1 MGDFYQNGYVATLHN
16 LRSLS
21 YKELEKKLQHF
32 SKKRPIG
39 LIIPSLYSELSRQA
53 LKDIVNTLKDIPY
66 VSEIVIGLDRATE
79 AEFEHAKEYF
89 SILPQHHRVIWN
101 DGPRMQA
108 FKKKLAQ
115 KNIDTSVAGKG
126 RNVWFCFGYMISSG
140 KSESIALHDADIV
153 TYNREMLARLVYPV
167 VDPTFSFKYCKGF
180 YYRTDNEKM
189 HGRAVR
195 LLVSP
200 LLRTLK
206 KLLGHHDYIEYL
218 DSFRYPLAGEFSMR
232 ADIIKTIR
240 IPYDWGLE
248 IGILNEVE
256 RNNALNRVCQV
267 EIADR
272 YDHKH
277 QSLSLGDAEKGLS
290 KMSRDIS
297 RAIFAKLASDGVTLT
312 PEFFR
317 TLKATY
323 WRIALDFVE
332 LYKADATMNGLSYD
346 FHKEEEVIDLFVK
359 NVYQSGID
367 FLEKPDIVPLMPSWK
382 RVQSALPGIMD
393 EFHQI
398 VEEDNNYAKSK
409 ALFTESI

>member
-1 MGDFYQNGYVATLHN
+1 MGDFYQNGFVATLHN
-16 LRSLS
+16 LRARP
-21 YKELEKKLQHF
+21 YEELEQKLEKF
-32 SKKRPIG
+32 SEKRPIG

-53 LKDIVNTLKDIPY
+53 LKDIVSVLKDIPY
-66 VSEIVIGLDRATE
+66 VSEIVIGLDRADDYQYKNALE
-79 AEFEHAKEYF
+79 FFAE
-89 SILPQHHRVIWN
+89 LPQHHRVLWN
-101 DGPRMQA
+101 DGPRMQE
-108 FKKKLAQ
+108 FKKKLAS
-115 KNIDTSVAGKG
+115 KNIVTTVPGKG
-126 RNVWFCFGYMISSG
+126 RNVWFCFGYMIASG
-140 KSESIALHDADIV
+140 RSEAIALHDADIV

-167 VDPTFSFKYCKGF
+167 ADPSFNFKYCKGF
-180 YYRTDNEKM
+180 YFRTDDEKL

-195 LLVSP
+195 LLVTP

-206 KLLGHHDYIEYL
+206 KLLGHHTYLEYL

-256 RNNALNRVCQV
+256 RNNSFNRICQV

-277 QSLSLGDAEKGLS
+277 QDLSAEDAEKGLS
-290 KMSRDIS
+290 KMSRDVS
-297 RAIFAKLASDGVTLT
+297 RAIFGKLASDGVTLS

-323 WRIALDFVE
+323 YRIALEFVE
-332 LYKADATMNGLSYD
+332 LYKADAAMNGLSYD

-359 NVYQSGID
+359 NVYQSGIQ
-367 FLEKPDIVPLMPSWK
+367 FLENPDNVPNMPSWK
-382 RVQSALPGIMD
+382 RVQSAFPNILE
-393 EFHQI
+393 EFYEI
-398 VEEDNNYAKSK
+398 VEADN
-409 ALFTESI
+409 SII

>member
-1 MGDFYQNGYVATLHN
+1 MGDFYQNGFVATLHN
-16 LRSLS
+16 LRARP
-21 YKELEKKLQHF
+21 YQELEHKLERF

-39 LIIPSLYSELSRQA
+39 LIIPSLYSELSRPA
-53 LKDIVNTLKDIPY
+53 LKEIVNVLKDIPY
-66 VSEIVIGLDRATE
+66 VSEIVIGLDQADDYQFRNAL
-79 AEFEHAKEYF
+79 EYF
-89 SILPQHHRVIWN
+89 DVLPQHHRIIWN
-101 DGPRMQA
+101 DGPKMLALRE
-108 FKKKLAQ
+108 KLAT
-115 KNIDTSVAGKG
+115 KNIDTSVPGKG

-140 KSESIALHDADIV
+140 KSEAIALHDADII
-153 TYNREMLARLVYPV
+153 TYDREMLARLVYPV
-167 VDPTFSFKYCKGF
+167 ADPTFNFKYCKGY
-180 YYRTDNEKM
+180 YYRADDDKM

-195 LLVSP
+195 LLVTP

-206 KLLGHHDYIEYL
+206 KLLGRHTYLEYL

-240 IPYDWGLE
+240 IPFDWGLE
-248 IGILNEVE
+248 IGILSEVE

-277 QSLSLGDAEKGLS
+277 QSLSAEDAERGLS

-297 RAIFAKLASDGVTLT
+297 RAIFAKLASDGVTLS

-323 WRIALDFVE
+323 WRIALEFVE
-332 LYKADATMNGLSYD
+332 LYKADAVMNGLSYD

-367 FLEKPDIVPLMPSWK
+367 FLHNPDNVPLMPSWK
-382 RVQSALPGIMD
+382 RVQSALPDIME
-393 EFHQI
+393 EFYQI
-398 VEEDNNYAKSK
+398 VEDDNNM
-409 ALFTESI
+409 I

>member
-1 MGDFYQNGYVATLHN
+1 MGDFYQNGFVATLHN
-16 LRSLS
+16 LRARP
-21 YKELEKKLQHF
+21 YEELEQKLERF
-32 SKKRPIG
+32 STKRPIG

-53 LKDIVNTLKDIPY
+53 LKDIVKVLKDIPY
-66 VSEIVIGLDRATE
+66 ISEIVIGLDQANE
-79 AEFEHAKEYF
+79 SQYKHALEYF
-89 SILPQHHRVIWN
+89 AELPQHHRVLWN
-101 DGPRMQA
+101 DGPRMEE
-108 FKKKLAQ
+108 FKKKLST
-115 KNIDTSVAGKG
+115 KKIDTSVAGKG
-126 RNVWFCFGYMISSG
+126 RNVWFCFGYMIASG
-140 KSESIALHDADIV
+140 KSEAIALHDADII

-167 VDPTFSFKYCKGF
+167 ADPSFNFKYCKG
-180 YYRTDNEKM
+180 YYFRTDEEKM

-195 LLVSP
+195 LLVTP

-206 KLLGHHDYIEYL
+206 KLLGHHTYLEYL

-248 IGILNEVE
+248 IGILSEVE

-277 QSLSLGDAEKGLS
+277 QSLSAEDAEKGLS
-290 KMSRDIS
+290 KMSRDVS
-297 RAIFAKLASDGVTLT
+297 RAIFAKLSTDGITLT

-323 WRIALDFVE
+323 YRIALEFVE
-332 LYKADATMNGLSYD
+332 LYKADAAMNGLTYD

-367 FLEKPDIVPLMPSWK
+367 YLNNPDTVPLMPSWK
-382 RVQSALPGIMD
+382 RVQSAFPGILE
-393 EFHQI
+393 EFNQI
-398 VEEDNNYAKSK
+398 VEDDNN
-409 ALFTESI
+409 II

>member
-1 MGDFYQNGYVATLHN
+1 MGDFYQNGFVATLHN
-16 LRSLS
+16 LRARP
-21 YKELEKKLQHF
+21 YEELESKLAEF
-32 SKKRPIG
+32 SKNRPIG

-53 LKDIVNTLKDIPY
+53 LKDIVKTLKDIPY
-66 VSEIVIGLDRATE
+66 VSEIVIGLDQAGDY
-79 AEFEHAKEYF
+79 EFRNALEYF
-89 SILPQHHRVIWN
+89 AELPQHHRILWN
-101 DGPRMQA
+101 DGPRMTA
-108 FKKKLAQ
+108 FKEKLAT
-115 KNIDTSVAGKG
+115 KRINTSVPGKG

-140 KSESIALHDADIV
+140 RSEAIALHDADIV

-167 VDPTFSFKYCKGF
+167 ADPSFNFKYCKG
-180 YYRTDNEKM
+180 YYFRTDEEKM

-195 LLVSP
+195 LLVTP

-206 KLLGHHDYIEYL
+206 KLLGHHAYLEYL

-232 ADIIKTIR
+232 ADVIKTIR

-248 IGILNEVE
+248 IGILSEVE

-277 QSLSLGDAEKGLS
+277 QSLSAEDAEKGLS
-290 KMSRDIS
+290 KMSRDVS
-297 RAIFAKLASDGVTLT
+297 RAIFAKLASDGVTLSN
-312 PEFFR
+312 EFFR

-323 WRIALDFVE
+323 WRIAQEFVE
-332 LYKADATMNGLSYD
+332 LYKADAAMNGLKYD

-367 FLEKPDIVPLMPSWK
+367 YLNNPDTVPLMPSWK
-382 RVQSALPGIMD
+382 RVQSAFPGILK
-393 EFHQI
+393 EFNQI
-398 VEEDNNYAKSK
+398 VEADNNI
-409 ALFTESI
+409 L

>member
-1 MGDFYQNGYVATLHN
+1 MGDFYQNGFVATLHN
-16 LRSLS
+16 LRARP
-21 YKELEKKLQHF
+21 YEELENQLEKF
-32 SKKRPIG
+32 SVRRPIG

-53 LKDIVNTLKDIPY
+53 LKDIVKVLKDIPY
-66 VSEIVIGLDRATE
+66 ISEIVIGLDQADDFQYKN
-79 AEFEHAKEYF
+79 ALEYF
-89 SILPQHHRVIWN
+89 AELPQHHRVLWN
-101 DGPRMQA
+101 DGPRMTDL
-108 FKKKLAQ
+108 KKKMAS
-115 KNIDTSVAGKG
+115 KNIDTSVPGKG
-126 RNVWFCFGYMISSG
+126 RNVWFCFGYMIASA
-140 KSESIALHDADIV
+140 KSEAIALHDADIK
-153 TYNREMLARLVYPV
+153 TYNREMLARLIYPV
-167 VDPTFSFKYCKGF
+167 ADPSFNFKYCKG
-180 YYRTDNEKM
+180 YYFRTDDEKM

-195 LLVSP
+195 LLVTP

-206 KLLGHHDYIEYL
+206 KLLGHHTYLEYL

-248 IGILNEVE
+248 IGILSEVE

-277 QSLSLGDAEKGLS
+277 QSLSVEDAERGLS

-297 RAIFAKLASDGVTLT
+297 RAIFAKLASDGVTLS

-323 WRIALDFVE
+323 WRIALEFVE
-332 LYKADATMNGLSYD
+332 LYKADASMNGLTYD

-367 FLEKPDIVPLMPSWK
+367 FLVNPDNVPLMPSWK
-382 RVQSALPGIMD
+382 RVQSAFPGIL
-393 EFHQI
+393 EELNQI
-398 VEEDNNYAKSK
+398 VEEDNNI
-409 ALFTESI
+409 L

>member
-1 MGDFYQNGYVATLHN
+1 MGDFYQNGFVATLHN
-16 LRSLS
+16 LRARP
-21 YKELEKKLQHF
+21 YEELEKKLKKF
-32 SKKRPIG
+32 SQRRPIG
-39 LIIPSLYSELSRQA
+39 LIIPSLYSELSRPA
-53 LKDIVNTLKDIPY
+53 LKDIVKVLKDIPY
-66 VSEIVIGLDRATE
+66 VSEIVIGLDQADDYQYRNAL
-79 AEFEHAKEYF
+79 EYF
-89 SILPQHHRVIWN
+89 AELPQHHRVLWN
-101 DGPRMQA
+101 DGPKMQK
-108 FKKKLAQ
+108 FKEKLAS
-115 KNIDTSVAGKG
+115 KKIDTSVPGKG
-126 RNVWFCFGYMISSG
+126 RNVWFCFGYMIASG
-140 KSESIALHDADIV
+140 KSEAIALHDADIV

-167 VDPTFSFKYCKGF
+167 ADPSFNFKYCKG
-180 YYRTDNEKM
+180 YYFRTDDEKM

-195 LLVSP
+195 LLVTP

-206 KLLGHHDYIEYL
+206 KLLGHHNYLEYL

-232 ADIIKTIR
+232 ADVIKTIR

-248 IGILNEVE
+248 IGILSEVE
-256 RNNALNRVCQV
+256 RNNSLNRICQV

-277 QSLSLGDAEKGLS
+277 QSLSLEDAEKGLS

-297 RAIFAKLASDGVTLT
+297 RAIFAKLSSDGITLS

-332 LYKADATMNGLSYD
+332 LYKADAAMNGLHYD

-367 FLEKPDIVPLMPSWK
+367 FLNNPDSVPLMPSWK
-382 RVQSALPGIMD
+382 RVRSAFPNILE

-398 VEEDNNYAKSK
+398 VEEDND
-409 ALFTESI
+409 II

>member
-1 MGDFYQNGYVATLHN
+1 MGDFYQNGFVATLHN
-16 LRSLS
+16 LRARP
-21 YKELEKKLQHF
+21 YEELEQQLAKF
-32 SKKRPIG
+32 SKRRPIG

-53 LKDIVNTLKDIPY
+53 LKDIVEVLKDIPY
-66 VSEIVIGLDRATE
+66 ISEIVIGLDQADDFQYKN
-79 AEFEHAKEYF
+79 ALEYF
-89 SILPQHHRVIWN
+89 SVLPQHHRVIWN
-101 DGPRMQA
+101 DGPRMKEL
-108 FKKKLAQ
+108 KKKMASKQ
-115 KNIDTSVAGKG
+115 IDTSVPGKG
-126 RNVWFCFGYMISSG
+126 RNVWFCFGYMISSA
-140 KSESIALHDADIV
+140 KSEAIALHDADIV

-167 VDPTFSFKYCKGF
+167 ADPSFNFKYCKG
-180 YYRTDNEKM
+180 YYFRSDDEKL

-195 LLVSP
+195 LLVTP

-206 KLLGHHDYIEYL
+206 KLLGHHTYLEYL

-248 IGILNEVE
+248 IGILSEVE

-277 QSLSLGDAEKGLS
+277 QSLSVEDAERGLS

-297 RAIFAKLASDGVTLT
+297 RAIFAKLASDGVTLS

-323 WRIALDFVE
+323 WRIALEFVE
-332 LYKADATMNGLSYD
+332 LYKADAVMNGLSYD
-346 FHKEEEVIDLFVK
+346 FHKEEEIIDLFVK

-367 FLEKPDIVPLMPSWK
+367 FLVKPDNKPLMPSWK
-382 RVQSALPGIMD
+382 RVQSALPEVME
-393 EFHQI
+393 EFYQI
-398 VEEDNNYAKSK
+398 VEDDNKM
-409 ALFTESI
+409 I

>member
-1 MGDFYQNGYVATLHN
+1 MGDFYQNGFVATLHN
-16 LRSLS
+16 LRARP
-21 YKELEKKLQHF
+21 YEELEQKLERF
-32 SKKRPIG
+32 SEKRPIG

-66 VSEIVIGLDRATE
+66 VSEIVIGLDQANE
-79 AEFEHAKEYF
+79 SQFKHALEYF
-89 SILPQHHRVIWN
+89 SELPQHHRVLWN
-101 DGPRMQA
+101 DGPRMQE
-108 FKKKLAQ
+108 FKTKLAT
-115 KNIDTSVAGKG
+115 KKINTSVPGKG

-140 KSESIALHDADIV
+140 KSEAIALHDADIV

-167 VDPTFSFKYCKGF
+167 ADPSFNFKYCKG
-180 YYRTDNEKM
+180 YYFRTDEEKM

-195 LLVSP
+195 LLVTP

-206 KLLGHHDYIEYL
+206 KLLGHHSYLEYL

-232 ADIIKTIR
+232 ADVIKTIR

-248 IGILNEVE
+248 IGILSEVE

-277 QSLSLGDAEKGLS
+277 QSLSAEDAEKGLS
-290 KMSRDIS
+290 KMSRDVS
-297 RAIFAKLASDGVTLT
+297 RAIFAKLSSDGVTLS

-317 TLKATY
+317 TLKSTY
-323 WRIALDFVE
+323 YRIALEFVE
-332 LYKADATMNGLSYD
+332 LYKADAAMNGLSYD

-367 FLEKPDIVPLMPSWK
+367 YLNTPDTVPLMPSWK
-382 RVQSALPGIMD
+382 RVRSAFPDILE
-393 EFHQI
+393 EFNQI
-398 VEEDNNYAKSK
+398 VEDDNN
-409 ALFTESI
+409 LI

>member
-1 MGDFYQNGYVATLHN
+1 MGDFYQNGFVATLHN
-16 LRSLS
+16 LRSRP
-21 YKELEKKLQHF
+21 YEELEQKLIKF
-32 SKKRPIG
+32 SKHRPIG

-53 LKDIVNTLKDIPY
+53 LKDIVAILKDIPY
-66 VSEIVIGLDRATE
+66 ISEIVIGLDQADDFQYRNAL
-79 AEFEHAKEYF
+79 EYF
-89 SILPQHHRVIWN
+89 DELPQRHRVIWN
-101 DGPRMQA
+101 DGPRMQ
-108 FKKKLAQ
+108 KLKDKLAS
-115 KNIDTSVAGKG
+115 KKIDTSVAGKG

-140 KSESIALHDADIV
+140 KSEAIALHDADIT
-153 TYNREMLARLVYPV
+153 TYSREMLARLIYPV
-167 VDPTFSFKYCKGF
+167 ADPTFNYKYCKG
-180 YYRTDNEKM
+180 YYFRADDERM

-195 LLVSP
+195 LLVTP

-206 KLLGHHDYIEYL
+206 KLLGHHNYLEYL

-248 IGILNEVE
+248 IGILSEVE
-256 RNNALNRVCQV
+256 RNNSFNRICQV

-277 QSLSLGDAEKGLS
+277 QSLSSEDAEKGLS

-297 RAIFAKLASDGVTLT
+297 RAIFAKLASDGVTLST
-312 PEFFR
+312 EFFR

-332 LYKADATMNGLSYD
+332 LYKADAVMNGLQYD

-359 NVYQSGID
+359 NIYQSGIN
-367 FLEKPDIVPLMPSWK
+367 FLNNPDMVPLMPSWK
-382 RVQSALPGIMD
+382 RVQSAFPEIFE
-393 EFHQI
+393 EFYQI
-398 VEEDNNYAKSK
+398 VEEDND
-409 ALFTESI
+409 SI

>member
-1 MGDFYQNGYVATLHN
+1 MGDFYQNGFVATLHN
-16 LRSLS
+16 LRARP
-21 YKELEKKLQHF
+21 YEELELQLEKF

-53 LKDIVNTLKDIPY
+53 LKDIVNILKDIPY
-66 VSEIVIGLDRATE
+66 VSEIVIGLDRANE
-79 AEFEHAKEYF
+79 DEFKHALEYF
-89 SILPQHHRVIWN
+89 SVLPQHHRVIWN
-101 DGPRMQA
+101 DGPRMKA
-108 FKKKLAQ
+108 LKKKMAS
-115 KNIDTSVAGKG
+115 KKINTSVPGKG
-126 RNVWFCFGYMISSG
+126 RNVWFSFGYMISTG
-140 KSESIALHDADIV
+140 KSEAIALHDADIV

-167 VDPTFSFKYCKGF
+167 ADPSFNFKYCKG
-180 YYRTDNEKM
+180 YYFRADEDKL

-195 LLVSP
+195 LLVTP

-206 KLLGHHDYIEYL
+206 KLLGHHTYLEYL

-248 IGILNEVE
+248 IGILSEVE

-277 QSLSLGDAEKGLS
+277 QSLSVEDAERGLS

-297 RAIFAKLASDGVTLT
+297 RAIFAKLASDGVTLS

-323 WRIALDFVE
+323 WRIALEFVE
-332 LYKADATMNGLSYD
+332 LYKADAVMNGLSYD

-359 NVYQSGID
+359 NIYQSGID
-367 FLEKPDIVPLMPSWK
+367 FLVNPDNVPLMPSWK
-382 RVQSALPGIMD
+382 RVQSAFPGII
-393 EFHQI
+393 EELNQI
-398 VEEDNNYAKSK
+398 VEDDNN
-409 ALFTESI
+409 LI

>member
-1 MGDFYQNGYVATLHN
+1 MGDFYQNGFVATLHN
-16 LRSLS
+16 LRARP
-21 YKELEKKLQHF
+21 YEELESQLEQF
-32 SKKRPIG
+32 SVSRPIG

-53 LKDIVNTLKDIPY
+53 LKDIVKVLKDIPY
-66 VSEIVIGLDRATE
+66 ISEIVIGLDQADDFQYKN
-79 AEFEHAKEYF
+79 ALEYF
-89 SILPQHHRVIWN
+89 AELPQHHRVLWN
-101 DGPRMQA
+101 DGPRMTDL
-108 FKKKLAQ
+108 KKKMAS
-115 KNIDTSVAGKG
+115 KNIDTSVPGKG
-126 RNVWFCFGYMISSG
+126 RNVWFCFGYMIASA
-140 KSESIALHDADIV
+140 KSEAIALHDADIK
-153 TYNREMLARLVYPV
+153 TYNREMLARLIYPV
-167 VDPTFSFKYCKGF
+167 ADPSFNFKYCKG
-180 YYRTDNEKM
+180 YYFRTDDDKM

-195 LLVSP
+195 LLVTP

-206 KLLGHHDYIEYL
+206 KLLGHHTYLEYL

-248 IGILNEVE
+248 IGILSEVE

-277 QSLSLGDAEKGLS
+277 QSLSVEDAERGLS

-297 RAIFAKLASDGVTLT
+297 RAIFAKLASDGVTLS

-323 WRIALDFVE
+323 WRIALEFVE
-332 LYKADATMNGLSYD
+332 LYKADATMNGLTYD

-367 FLEKPDIVPLMPSWK
+367 FLVNPDNVPLMPSWK
-382 RVQSALPGIMD
+382 RVQSAFPGILK
-393 EFHQI
+393 ELNQI
-398 VEEDNNYAKSK
+398 VEEDNNI
-409 ALFTESI
+409 L

>member
-1 MGDFYQNGYVATLHN
+1 MGDFYQNGFVATLHN
-16 LRSLS
+16 LRARP
-21 YKELEKKLQHF
+21 YEELEQQLEKF

-39 LIIPSLYSELSRQA
+39 LIIPSLYSELPRQA
-53 LKDIVNTLKDIPY
+53 LKDIVKVLKDIPY
-66 VSEIVIGLDRATE
+66 ISEIVIGLDQADDFQYKN
-79 AEFEHAKEYF
+79 ALEYF
-89 SILPQHHRVIWN
+89 SELPQHHRILWN
-101 DGPRMQA
+101 DGPRMQK
-108 FKKKLAQ
+108 FKRKLAT
-115 KNIDTSVAGKG
+115 KKIDTSVPGKG
-126 RNVWFCFGYMISSG
+126 RNVWFCFGYMISTG
-140 KSESIALHDADIV
+140 RSEAIALHDADIV

-167 VDPTFSFKYCKGF
+167 ADPSFNFKYCKG
-180 YYRTDNEKM
+180 YYFRTDEERM

-195 LLVSP
+195 LLVTP

-206 KLLGHHDYIEYL
+206 KLIGHHTYLEYL

-248 IGILNEVE
+248 IGILSEVE

-277 QSLSLGDAEKGLS
+277 QSLSAEDAEKGLS
-290 KMSRDIS
+290 KMSRDVS
-297 RAIFAKLASDGVTLT
+297 RAIFAKLSSDGVTLS
-312 PEFFR
+312 PAFFR

-323 WRIALDFVE
+323 YRIALEFVE
-332 LYKADATMNGLSYD
+332 LYKADAAMNGLKYD

-367 FLEKPDIVPLMPSWK
+367 YLNNPDTVPLMPSWK
-382 RVQSALPGIMD
+382 RVQSAFPGILE
-393 EFHQI
+393 EFNQI
-398 VEEDNNYAKSK
+398 VEDDNNI
-409 ALFTESI
+409 L

>member
-1 MGDFYQNGYVATLHN
+1 MGDFYQNGFVATLHN
-16 LRSLS
+16 LRARP
-21 YKELEKKLQHF
+21 YEELEQQLEKF

-53 LKDIVNTLKDIPY
+53 LKDIVNILKDIPY
-66 VSEIVIGLDRATE
+66 VSEIVIGLDRANE
-79 AEFEHAKEYF
+79 AEFKHALEYF
-89 SILPQHHRVIWN
+89 SVLPQHHRIIWN
-101 DGPRMQA
+101 DGPRMKA
-108 FKKKLAQ
+108 LKKKMAS
-115 KNIDTSVAGKG
+115 KKINTSVPGKG
-126 RNVWFCFGYMISSG
+126 RNVWFSFGYMISSG
-140 KSESIALHDADIV
+140 KSEAIALHDADII

-167 VDPTFSFKYCKGF
+167 ADPSFNFKYCKG
-180 YYRTDNEKM
+180 YYFRTDEDKL

-195 LLVSP
+195 LLVTP

-206 KLLGHHDYIEYL
+206 KLLGHHTYLEYL

-248 IGILNEVE
+248 IGILSEVE

-277 QSLSLGDAEKGLS
+277 QSLSVEDAERGLS

-297 RAIFAKLASDGVTLT
+297 RAIFAKLASDGVTLS

-323 WRIALDFVE
+323 WRIALEFVE
-332 LYKADATMNGLSYD
+332 LYKADAVMNGLSYD

-359 NVYQSGID
+359 NIYQSGID
-367 FLEKPDIVPLMPSWK
+367 FLVNPDNVPLMPSWK
-382 RVQSALPGIMD
+382 RVQSAFPGII
-393 EFHQI
+393 EELNQI
-398 VEEDNNYAKSK
+398 VEDDNN
-409 ALFTESI
+409 II